1 MEVEDLNFMAAWML
15 TDFREK
21 RKCLF
26 DEGAGGQALLTIADL
41 AWKTLFITAL
51 MAPPNQA

>member
-1 MEVEDLNFMAAWML
+1 ML
-15 TDFREK
+15 TDFFRER

-26 DEGAGGQALLTIADL
+26 DEGAGGQGLLTIADL

>member
-1 MEVEDLNFMAAWML
+1 MNFRGRVDVDRL
-15 TDFREK
+15 LQRER

-26 DEGAGGQALLTIADL
+26 DEGAGGQGLLTIADL